1 MLDDGIRVFAGISP
15 LANKEIFRPY
25 TSSAI
30 DKLKKL
36 GIPMAETYIPS
47 QFLEKAHTFLDE
59 I

>member
-25 TSSAI
+25 TASTI
-30 DKLKKL
+30 EKLRKM
-36 GIPMAETYIPS
+36 GVPMAETYIPS
-47 QFLEKAHTFLDE
+47 QFLESAHSFLDE